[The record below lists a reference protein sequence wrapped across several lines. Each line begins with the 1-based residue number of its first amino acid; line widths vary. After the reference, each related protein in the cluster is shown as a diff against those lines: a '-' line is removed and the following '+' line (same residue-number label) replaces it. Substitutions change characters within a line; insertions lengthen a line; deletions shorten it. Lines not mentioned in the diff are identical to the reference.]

1 MYANWKIWF
10 YDRDGDD
17 IRTST
22 DTLWKE
28 WLLKHT
34 IIRYFLH
41 PDADCKRTPSGT
53 EYLGLTNTTSDGN
66 KCLPWVNMPNTILPY
81 GSHESNINYCRTAR
95 QPGDHRPDFED
106 TPWCYN
112 LRGHPNSCDIAPCG
126 KTLFDECHR
135 SKTWSYR
142 LAFSLGQPSNF
153 RYSHFHP
160 MGSLYSHLISAFVSG
175 CFVHRVTHAIE

>member
-10 YDRDGDD
+10 KDRDGDD

-95 QPGDHRPDFED
+95 QPGDHRPGDQPLFNKAHITLSGARWSSGLSYVLDFVGVLAGP
-106 TPWCYN
+106 T
-112 LRGHPNSCDIAPCG
+112 S
-126 KTLFDECHR
+126 TLIRVADVG
-135 SKTWSYR
+135 
-142 LAFSLGQPSNF
+142 FSNGRCINEETSSPPGQDAGTV
-153 RYSHFHP
+153 
-160 MGSLYSHLISAFVSG
+160 ML
-175 CFVHRVTHAIE
+175 